1 VLTPGDQNLAR
12 LVNAAAYDERAEDRI
27 VAGSPHLKYASLRAL
42 YQGLVDEIVAGSNE
56 RLSVLELGAGDGL
69 ATTPWFRSKARVT
82 AVDCSEQMLARLATR
97 ARDYGAEVTTVLSD
111 ADEFIVTATQQYDA
125 VCFVSMLHHIPDYL
139 ALLRDAL
146 KVVRPGGSFLTFQ
159 DPLRYDT
166 MSSVH
171 HRVDRLT
178 YFAWRLGQGN
188 LKRGIQTRLRRFRGV
203 YSPEHVVDFEEYH
216 VVRNGVDSDAIVR
229 ELTPA
234 FANVRTIT
242 YWSSLGSPWQT
253 AGERLGLRN
262 AFGILASGRLAGH

>member
-1 VLTPGDQNLAR
+1 
-12 LVNAAAYDERAEDRI
+12 
-27 VAGSPHLKYASLRAL
+27 
-42 YQGLVDEIVAGSNE
+42 
-56 RLSVLELGAGDGL
+56 
-69 ATTPWFRSKARVT
+69 
-82 AVDCSEQMLARLATR
+82 
-97 ARDYGAEVTTVLSD
+97 
-111 ADEFIVTATQQYDA
+111 
-125 VCFVSMLHHIPDYL
+125 MLHHIPDYL